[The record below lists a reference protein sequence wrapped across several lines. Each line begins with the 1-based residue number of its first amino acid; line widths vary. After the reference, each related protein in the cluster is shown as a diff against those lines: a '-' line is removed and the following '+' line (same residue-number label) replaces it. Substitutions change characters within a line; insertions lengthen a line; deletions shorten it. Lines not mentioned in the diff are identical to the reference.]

1 MLDILPSQVRLIIV
15 SCAANAQCLC
25 ATNVDE
31 WIQSFSELQVVSFQ
45 LLLVFF
51 LIMRDEV
58 FVFLESIVAPGDE
71 N

>member
-1 MLDILPSQVRLIIV
+1 MLGQLPSQVRLIAI

-31 WIQSFSELQVVSFQ
+31 WIQAFSELQVVSFQ
-45 LLLVFF
+45 LLLVFL

-58 FVFLESIVAPGDE
+58 FVLLESIVAPGDE